1 MAQSIKRKFFTED
14 EIKLLR
20 QVYPNMFAEDVA
32 KLFNCTVRQVYNVAS
47 KFKIKKSQEWMQQ
60 ELQRQA
66 IRLKFAGMNQRFKPG
81 QIPANKGQ
89 KMDAEQYEKCKV
101 TMFAKGNKPHNIKWD
116 GYERFDKD
124 GYVMIRVLEGK
135 FRLKHRVIWEQ
146 HNGLIPKGMI
156 VVFRDKNRLNFDIN
170 NLELISR
177 QEGIQRNRMTNYP
190 PELRN
195 LIKLNNK
202 LKKKLN
208 EKQD

>member
-1 MAQSIKRKFFTED
+1 MTQTTKRKFFTED

-32 KLFNCTVRQVYNVAS
+32 KLFNCTVRQVYNVAF
-47 KFKIKKSQEWMQQ
+47 KFKIKKSKEWMQQ
-60 ELQRQA
+60 EFQRQA
-66 IRLKFAGMNQRFKPG
+66 TRLKIVGKDLRFKPG

-89 KMDAEQYEKCKV
+89 KMHPEQYEKCKV
-101 TMFAKGNKPHNIKWD
+101 TFFAAGHKPHNIKWD
-116 GYERFDKD
+116 GYERYDKD
-124 GYVMIRVLEGK
+124 GYVMIRVNEGK

-156 VVFRDKNRLNFDIN
+156 VIFRDKNRLNFDIK

-177 QEGIQRNRMTNYP
+177 QEGIKRNRITNYP

-208 EKQD
+208 EK